1 MTALPTLLSTSPERH
16 IDSGAEDVDGDGV
29 GGAVPVQDY
38 EQQLR
43 GLGTTAAVSNTSPTP
58 HLGHA
63 LQHEHADRQVQLRRG
78 ALHTAMQYLP
88 VI

>member
-1 MTALPTLLSTSPERH
+1 MTLLSTSPERH
-16 IDSGAEDVDGDGV
+16 IDCGAEEVDGDGV
-29 GGAVPVQDY
+29 GGAVPVQDDK
-38 EQQLR
+38 QQLR

-78 ALHTAMQYLP
+78 ALHTVIKYLP
-88 VI
+88 DV